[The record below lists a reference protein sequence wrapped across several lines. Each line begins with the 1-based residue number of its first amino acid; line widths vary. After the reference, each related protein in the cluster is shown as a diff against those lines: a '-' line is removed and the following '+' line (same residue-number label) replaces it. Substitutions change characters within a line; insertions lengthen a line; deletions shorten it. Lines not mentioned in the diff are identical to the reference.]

1 MCIYYIDVILV
12 VFLFTF
18 QEAFSV
24 ILVWLLF
31 EYSGD
36 SEDTLQYP
44 PCIWLVLMNKKESC
58 LVYDWLIDWLID
70 EWIDGFVWE
79 KKWMC

>member
-1 MCIYYIDVILV
+1 

-44 PCIWLVLMNKKESC
+44 PCI
-58 LVYDWLIDWLID
+58 
-70 EWIDGFVWE
+70 
-79 KKWMC
+79 